1 MTDCKAHL
9 RYGFGAHML
18 LVAAV
23 TLGYIGSVVQMRML
37 ATTAAI
43 LPLTLAGALFP
54 DLDHHSALP
63 YRYGKR
69 LVPLI
74 LALVALF
81 VGIRYREL
89 IAVVLAEGSASSYG
103 QFVSGAFVASLGWG
117 TWIVSTALFP
127 VLRPPHRTITH
138 RVPTGV
144 VAALCVGGIVS
155 LLIGGRGG
163 LIPTE
168 RMFVIATSVA
178 FLLGFVS
185 HLAADGVVFD

>member
-1 MTDCKAHL
+1 
-9 RYGFGAHML
+9 ML

-144 VAALCVGGIVS
+144 VAALCVGGMVS

>member
-9 RYGFGAHML
+9 RYGFGVHML

-144 VAALCVGGIVS
+144 VAALCVGGMVS